1 MIVIFAG
8 IVTTDPQDPYAKPVV
23 RIDYSTV
30 DVVILLIYLCSTV
43 SPNLKVNGGWKC
55 TVVIQ
60 W

>member
-8 IVTTDPQDPYAKPVV
+8 IVTMDPQDPYAKPVV

-43 SPNLKVNGGWKC
+43 SPNWKVNGG
-55 TVVIQ
+55 
-60 W
+60 